1 MSLTCLFDPHHTVIV
16 PEAEAA
22 QHPDMMAGN
31 FIFRADGRVVTW
43 SGSDEMGHFHQL
55 LLGEFKPGEVEPIE
69 VFERELDR
77 GDFILTSVVGPIDNP
92 AMISGAYGSVVP
104 RNEKEGILAI
114 RFTLT
119 EIAARGSGASQ
130 VADRL
135 LITEASRLLAEDQLA
150 LKCLICEGVKRSEH
164 YWNTIGVTQD
174 EGMKRIYG
182 VLPSGELEEIAY
194 SLPPLE
200 WNSDGSPIGEGI
212 PEHLMILWRGS
223 PDTVQKNDLKD
234 VLKVWWDQWYTRPIE
249 DFESS
254 NAHRQHTQ
262 FVEQFLANNVV
273 TPLDRYT
280 SLRLLSREQREELR
294 NEGQIII
301 EQVI

>member
-1 MSLTCLFDPHHTVIV
+1 MSFTCLFDPRLTVII

-22 QHPDMMAGN
+22 QHPDVMADN
-31 FIFRADGRVVTW
+31 FIFRADGRAVTW

-69 VFERELDR
+69 VFEHELDR
-77 GDFILTSVVGPIDNP
+77 GDFILTSVAGPIDNP
-92 AMISGAYGSVVP
+92 AMISCAYGSVVP
-104 RNEKEGILAI
+104 LNEKEGILAI

-119 EIAARGSGASQ
+119 EVTARGSGVSQ

-150 LKCLICEGVKRSEH
+150 LKCLICEGVECSEQ
-164 YWNTIGVTQD
+164 YWNRIGVTQD

-223 PDTVQKNDLKD
+223 PDAVQTSDLKD
-234 VLKVWWDQWYTRPIE
+234 VLKAWWDQWYNRPVE
-249 DFESS
+249 NFDSTD
-254 NAHRQHTQ
+254 AHRKHTQ
-262 FVEQFLANNVV
+262 FVEQFLADNVV
-273 TPLDRYT
+273 SALDGYT
-280 SLRLLSREQREELR
+280 SLRLLSREQREILR
-294 NEGQIII
+294 TEGQTIT
-301 EQVI
+301 EQVV